1 MNLKAF
7 EKTINDA
14 WEKRDQINQNSDK
27 SIIDAINQTIENLDQ
42 GKVRVAEKINGKWV
56 THQHIKKAIMLS
68 FRIHGMD
75 IVKGPYSA
83 WYDKSHLVK
92 GKTAGW
98 TQQDFINAGFRM
110 VPNSPVRKGSFIGKN
125 VVLMPCF
132 VNIGAYID
140 SGTMMDTFSRAGS
153 CCQIGKNCHI
163 SAGSGVGGVLE
174 PAQALPTIIE
184 DNVFLGAMSEVVEG
198 IIVGEG
204 SVLSMGIYIGQS
216 TKIVNRATNE
226 ITYGKVPPYS
236 VVVPGTL
243 PDKKNPNGPSLSC
256 AVIIKQVDE
265 KTRSKTSINDLL
277 RD

>member
-1 MNLKAF
+1 MNNKEI
-7 EKTINDA
+7 EKIIEEA
-14 WEKRDQINQNSDK
+14 WHKKDQIDKSSDK
-27 SIIDAINQTIENLDQ
+27 KIINTINQTINDLDS
-42 GKVRVAEKINGKWV
+42 GKVRVAEKIDGNWI
-56 THQHIKKAIMLS
+56 THQYLKKAIMLS
-68 FRIHGMD
+68 FRIYEMEALS
-75 IVKGPYSA
+75 GPYSSR
-83 WYDKSHLVK
+83 YDKSHLLK

-98 TQQDFINAGFRM
+98 TKEDHVKAGFRM
-110 VPNSPVRKGSFIGKN
+110 VPNSPVRKGSFVGKN

-132 VNIGAYID
+132 INIGSYID
-140 SGTMMDTFSRAGS
+140 EGTMMDTFSRAGS

-198 IIVGEG
+198 VIVGEG
-204 SVLSMGIYIGQS
+204 SVISMGMFLGQS
-216 TKIVNRATNE
+216 TKIVNRKTGD
-226 ITYGKVPPYS
+226 ITYGKIPPYS
-236 VVVPGTL
+236 VVVPGSL
-243 PDKKNPNGPSLSC
+243 PDKKNPNAPSLNC

>member
-42 GKVRVAEKINGKWV
+42 GKVRVAEKINGKWI

-132 VNIGAYID
+132 INIGAYID

>member
-1 MNLKAF
+1 MSNI
-7 EKTINDA
+7 EKIINDA
-14 WEKRDQINQNSDK
+14 WENKEKISNNSDR
-27 SIIDAINQTIENLDQ
+27 SILDAINQTIQNLDQ
-42 GKVRVAEKINGKWV
+42 GKVRVAEKINGSWV

-68 FRIHGMD
+68 FRIHGMETLS
-75 IVKGPYSA
+75 GPYSA
-83 WYDKSHLVK
+83 WHDKAHLLK

-98 TQQDFINAGFRM
+98 TKEDFEKAGFRM
-110 VPNSPVRKGSFIGKN
+110 VPNSPVRKGSYIGKN

-140 SGTMMDTFSRAGS
+140 EGTMMDTFSRAGS

-198 IIVGEG
+198 VIVGKG
-204 SVLSMGIYIGQS
+204 SVLSMGMLITQS
-216 TKIVNRATNE
+216 TKIVNRATGE
-226 ITYGKVPPYS
+226 ITYGKIPPYS

-243 PDKKNPNGPSLSC
+243 PDKKNPSGPSLSC

-265 KTRSKTSINDLL
+265 KTRSKTSVNDLL
-277 RD
+277 RE

>member
-1 MNLKAF
+1 MSL

-14 WEKRDQINQNSDK
+14 WENKDQINQNADK
-27 SIIDAINQTIENLDQ
+27 SLKDAINQVIKDLDS
-42 GKVRVAEKINGKWV
+42 GKARVAEKINGEWI
-56 THQHIKKAIMLS
+56 THQHLKKAIMLS
-68 FRIHGMD
+68 FRIHGMETLE
-75 IVKGPYSA
+75 GPYSS
-83 WYDKSHLVK
+83 WRDKSNILK
-92 GKTAGW
+92 GKTTGW
-98 TQQDFINAGFRM
+98 GDKEFEEAGFRM

-140 SGTMMDTFSRAGS
+140 QGTMMDTFSRAGS

-174 PAQALPTIIE
+174 PAQAQPTIIE

-198 IIVGEG
+198 VIVGEG
-204 SVLSMGIYIGQS
+204 SVLSMGMYIGQS
-216 TKIVNRATNE
+216 TKIVNRSTGE
-226 ITYGKVPPYS
+226 ITYGKIPPYS

-243 PDKKNPNGPSLSC
+243 PDKKNPSAPSLSC

-277 RD
+277 RE

>member
-1 MNLKAF
+1 MSDL
-7 EKTINDA
+7 EKIINEA
-14 WEKRDQINQNSDK
+14 WSKKEQVNQNSDK
-27 SIIDAINQTIENLDQ
+27 ELITTINQIIEDLDK
-42 GKVRVAEKINGKWV
+42 GKVRVAEKINGEWV
-56 THQHIKKAIMLS
+56 THQYIKKAIMLS
-68 FRIHGMD
+68 FRIHGMESLQ
-75 IVKGPYSA
+75 GPYSS
-83 WYDKSHLVK
+83 WFDKSNLVR

-98 TQQDFINAGFRM
+98 SKDEFLKAGFRM
-110 VPNSPVRKGSFIGKN
+110 VPNSPVRKGSFIGRN

-140 SGTMMDTFSRAGS
+140 EGTMMDTYSRAGS

-163 SAGSGVGGVLE
+163 SAGSGIGGVLE

-204 SVLSMGIYIGQS
+204 SVLSMGLYIGQS
-216 TKIVNRATNE
+216 TKIVDRKTGE
-226 ITYGKVPPYS
+226 ITYGKIPPYS
-236 VVVPGTL
+236 VVVPGSL
-243 PDKKNPNGPSLSC
+243 PDKKNPLGPSLNC

-277 RD
+277 RE

>member
-1 MNLKAF
+1 MSDL
-7 EKTINDA
+7 EKIINEA
-14 WEKRDQINQNSDK
+14 WSKKEQVNQNSDK
-27 SIIDAINQTIENLDQ
+27 ELITTINQIIEDLDK
-42 GKVRVAEKINGKWV
+42 GKVRVAEKINGEWV
-56 THQHIKKAIMLS
+56 THQYIKKAIMLS
-68 FRIHGMD
+68 FRIHGMESLQ
-75 IVKGPYSA
+75 GPYSS
-83 WYDKSHLVK
+83 WFDKSNLVR

-98 TQQDFINAGFRM
+98 SKDEFLKAGFRM

-140 SGTMMDTFSRAGS
+140 EGTMMDTFSRAGS

-163 SAGSGVGGVLE
+163 SAGSGIGGVLE

-204 SVLSMGIYIGQS
+204 SVLSMGLYIGQS
-216 TKIVNRATNE
+216 TKIVDRKTGE
-226 ITYGKVPPYS
+226 ITYGKIPPYS
-236 VVVPGTL
+236 VVVPGSL
-243 PDKKNPNGPSLSC
+243 PDKKNPLGPSLNC

-277 RD
+277 RE